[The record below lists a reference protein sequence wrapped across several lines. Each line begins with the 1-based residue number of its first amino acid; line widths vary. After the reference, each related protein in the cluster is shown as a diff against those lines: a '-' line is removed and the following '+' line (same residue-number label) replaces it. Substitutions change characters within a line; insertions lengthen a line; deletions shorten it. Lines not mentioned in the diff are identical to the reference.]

1 MKTELIL
8 DEMKKAIKRLEKD
21 NKLKTIIC
29 IGAGLAVVI
38 VGIVFLVVKMKD
50 KNQNQLP
57 CDYDDGWDAWDED
70 DYADYEDYDDDD
82 YSYDDA
88 DKVVPLADIV
98 LLGPQMRMK
107 LRECQAKFGNQGIP
121 FMVID
126 IKDYGRMNGANV
138 LKAAL
143 AELENKK

>member
-1 MKTELIL
+1 MLNIVLLCAYGASTGMLCDK
-8 DEMKKAIKRLEKD
+8 
-21 NKLKTIIC
+21 IID
-29 IGAGLAVVI
+29 AA
-38 VGIVFLVVKMKD
+38 
-50 KNQNQLP
+50 KNMNID
-57 CDYDDGWDAWDED
+57 CSVNA
-70 DYADYEDYDDDD
+70 

-143 AELENKK
+143 AELEGVYEKERIF